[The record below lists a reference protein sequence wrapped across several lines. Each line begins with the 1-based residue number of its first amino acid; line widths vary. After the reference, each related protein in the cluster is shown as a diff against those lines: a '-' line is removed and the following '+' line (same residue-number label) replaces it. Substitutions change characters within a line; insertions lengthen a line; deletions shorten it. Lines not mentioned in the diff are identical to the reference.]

1 MLFKLLKY
9 DFRAMWKQFSLIWGA
24 ALVLALVNRF
34 SIFWDVDDHVIGLS
48 DTTASGITIFAFI
61 AVLAAMFVIA
71 VIFVVNRFSKGL
83 LGNEGYLM
91 HTLPVRSWQLVL
103 SKLICG
109 TVTWIGCGV
118 VALLSPFI
126 MAPVN
131 WLELIQF
138 SFWSEAFRG
147 IFHGVMKHPGVLVL
161 LAEFCLVILSLLVLF
176 IASMYLAMAVGHL
189 FSRHRRLISVAVF
202 IGLYI
207 LIVNIYG
214 RVFSVRFVQALMNMA
229 TVNAYG
235 SMLTASAIML
245 IPAAAFLAVVCWIL
259 EHKLNLE

>member
-24 ALVLALVNRF
+24 ALALALANRF
-34 SIFWDVDDHVIGLS
+34 SIFWDVDDHAIGLS
-48 DTTASGITIFAFI
+48 DTTTSGITVFAFMSVI
-61 AVLAAMFVIA
+61 TAMFVIA

-83 LGNEGYLM
+83 LGGEFYLM
-91 HTLPVRSWQLVL
+91 FTLPVRPWELVA

-131 WLELIQF
+131 WLELMQF
-138 SFWSEAFRG
+138 PFWSDILRG
-147 IFHGVMKHPGVLVL
+147 IMKHPGTLAL
-161 LAEFCLVILSLLVLF
+161 MAEFCLVILAFIVLF
-176 IASMYLAMAVGHL
+176 ISVMYLAMAIGHL
-189 FSRHRRLISVAVF
+189 FSRHRRLISVAAF

-207 LIVNIYG
+207 LIANVYG
-214 RVFSVRFVQALMNMA
+214 RVFSYRFIQSLMN
-229 TVNAYG
+229 TVNVNAYS
-235 SMLTASAIML
+235 SMLTAAAIML
-245 IPAAAFLAVVCWIL
+245 IPAAIFLAAVCWIL
-259 EHKLNLE
+259 ENKLNLE

>member
-24 ALVLALVNRF
+24 ALALALANRF
-34 SIFWDVDDHVIGLS
+34 SIFWDVDDHAIGLS
-48 DTTASGITIFAFI
+48 DTTTSGITVFAFMSVI
-61 AVLAAMFVIA
+61 TAMFVIA

-83 LGNEGYLM
+83 LGGEGYLM
-91 HTLPVRSWQLVL
+91 FTLPVRSWQLVA

-131 WLELIQF
+131 WLELMQF
-138 SFWSEAFRG
+138 PFWSDILRG
-147 IFHGVMKHPGVLVL
+147 IMKHPGTLAL
-161 LAEFCLVILSLLVLF
+161 MAEFCLVILAFIVLF
-176 IASMYLAMAVGHL
+176 ISVMYLAMAIGHL
-189 FSRHRRLISVAVF
+189 FSRHRRLISVAAF

-207 LIVNIYG
+207 LIANVYG
-214 RVFSVRFVQALMNMA
+214 RVFSYRFIQSLMN
-229 TVNAYG
+229 TVNVNAYS

-245 IPAAAFLAVVCWIL
+245 IPAAIFLAAVCWIL
-259 EHKLNLE
+259 ENKLNLE

>member
-24 ALVLALVNRF
+24 ALALALANRF
-34 SIFWDVDDHVIGLS
+34 SIFWDVDDHAIGLS
-48 DTTASGITIFAFI
+48 DTTTSGITVFAFMSVI
-61 AVLAAMFVIA
+61 TAMFVIA

-83 LGNEGYLM
+83 LGGEGYLM
-91 HTLPVRSWQLVL
+91 FTLPVRPWELVA

-131 WLELIQF
+131 WLELMQF
-138 SFWSEAFRG
+138 PFWSDILRG
-147 IFHGVMKHPGVLVL
+147 IMKHPGTLAL
-161 LAEFCLVILSLLVLF
+161 MAEFCLVILAFIVLF
-176 IASMYLAMAVGHL
+176 ISVMYLAMAIGHL
-189 FSRHRRLISVAVF
+189 FSRHRRLISVAAF

-207 LIVNIYG
+207 LIANVYG
-214 RVFSVRFVQALMNMA
+214 RVFSYRFIHSLMYRVN
-229 TVNAYG
+229 VNAYC
-235 SMLTASAIML
+235 SMLTAAAILLIPSAI
-245 IPAAAFLAVVCWIL
+245 FLAAVCWIL
-259 EHKLNLE
+259 ENKLNLE

>member
-24 ALVLALVNRF
+24 ALALALANRF
-34 SIFWDVDDHVIGLS
+34 SIFWDVDDHAIGLS
-48 DTTASGITIFAFI
+48 DTTTSGITVFAFMSVI
-61 AVLAAMFVIA
+61 TAMFVIA

-83 LGNEGYLM
+83 LGGEGYLM
-91 HTLPVRSWQLVL
+91 FTLPVRPWELVA

-138 SFWSEAFRG
+138 PFWSDILRG
-147 IFHGVMKHPGVLVL
+147 IMKHPGTLAL
-161 LAEFCLVILSLLVLF
+161 MAEFCLVILAFIVLF
-176 IASMYLAMAVGHL
+176 ISVMYLAMAIGHL
-189 FSRHRRLISVAVF
+189 FSRHRRLISVAAF

-207 LIVNIYG
+207 LIANVYG
-214 RVFSVRFVQALMNMA
+214 RVFSYRFIQSLMN
-229 TVNAYG
+229 TVNVNAYS
-235 SMLTASAIML
+235 SMLTAAAIML
-245 IPAAAFLAVVCWIL
+245 IPAAIFLAAVCWIL
-259 EHKLNLE
+259 ENKLNLE

>member
-24 ALVLALVNRF
+24 ALALALANRF
-34 SIFWDVDDHVIGLS
+34 SIFWDVDDHAIGLS
-48 DTTASGITIFAFI
+48 DTTTSGITVFAFMSVI
-61 AVLAAMFVIA
+61 TAMFVIA

-91 HTLPVRSWQLVL
+91 HTLPVRPWELVA

-131 WLELIQF
+131 WLELMQF
-138 SFWSEAFRG
+138 PFWSDILRG
-147 IFHGVMKHPGVLVL
+147 IMKHPDVLVL
-161 LAEFCLVILSLLVLF
+161 MTEFCLVILSFVVLL

-189 FSRHRRLISVAVF
+189 FSRHRRLISVAAF

-207 LIVNIYG
+207 LIANVYG
-214 RVFSVRFVQALMNMA
+214 RVFSYRFIQSLMN
-229 TVNAYG
+229 TVNVNAYS
-235 SMLTASAIML
+235 SMLTAAAIML
-245 IPAAAFLAVVCWIL
+245 IPAAIFLAAVCWIL
-259 EHKLNLE
+259 ENKLNLE